1 MNRLIKAEW
10 YRVRH
15 SSKLMRWLLFVCM
28 WGLVFPLMEDFE
40 VYKYNLTEHLFI
52 SQGTAGVFLMCFLAT
67 FSTVLVGMSYMNKT
81 AYYEVM
87 AGNKISKILLS
98 KVVVNASL
106 VTVVQS
112 LFFGVCWALIAIN
125 NGKGQIT
132 QLPLRL
138 FLFVIMI
145 FHACIVGVL
154 IATSIR
160 SIAASVLTYLRF
172 AAFEMIILMV
182 IRIFQ
187 DSIPVKTAE
196 KIVDWFSMMKITKIL
211 SYEYEITN
219 HLIFTVIAGM
229 LLEAAV
235 WYVISYVGMKKKL
248 YK

>member
-15 SSKLMRWLLFVCM
+15 PLKLIGWLLFVCM

-40 VYKYNLTEHLFI
+40 VYQYNLTEHLFI
-52 SQGTAGVFLMCFLAT
+52 SQGTTGVFLMCFLAT

-98 KVVVNASL
+98 KIVVNTLL
-106 VTVVQS
+106 VTVAQS
-112 LFFGVCWALIAIN
+112 LFFGVSWTIIAIN

-160 SIAASVLTYLRF
+160 SIAAAVLTYLRF
-172 AAFEMIILMV
+172 AAFETVILIV
-182 IRIFQ
+182 LQIFQ
-187 DSIPVKTAE
+187 DSIPVKATE
-196 KIVDWFSMMKITKIL
+196 KMVDWFGMMKITKIL

-219 HLIFTVIAGM
+219 HLIFTVVVGM
-229 LLEAAV
+229 LVEAAV
-235 WYVISYVGMKKKL
+235 WYVISYVGMKKKW

>member
-1 MNRLIKAEW
+1 MNRLMKAEW
-10 YRVRH
+10 YRIRH

-28 WGLVFPLMEDFE
+28 WGFVFPLMEDFE

-52 SQGTAGVFLMCFLAT
+52 AQGTMGVILMCYLAT

-112 LFFGVCWALIAIN
+112 LFFGVCWTLIAIN
-125 NGKGQIT
+125 NGKGEIK
-132 QLPLRL
+132 QLPLRI
-138 FLFVIMI
+138 FLFVIII

-160 SIAASVLTYLRF
+160 SIAAAVLTYLRF

-182 IRIFQ
+182 IQIFR

-196 KIVDWFSMMKITKIL
+196 RIVDWFSMMKITKIL

-219 HLIFTVIAGM
+219 HLIFTVVAGM
-229 LLEAAV
+229 LLEATV